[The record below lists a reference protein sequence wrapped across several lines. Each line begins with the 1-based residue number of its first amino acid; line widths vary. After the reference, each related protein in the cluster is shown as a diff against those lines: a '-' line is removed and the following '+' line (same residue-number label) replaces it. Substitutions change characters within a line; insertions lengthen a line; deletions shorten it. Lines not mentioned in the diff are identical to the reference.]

1 MVTSARALHFDL
13 PMSPVNPYSVAGEG
27 HTKRRCTMDWLVA
40 DAANSAGIALVDSS
54 WFGGETALVLA
65 FAVLLAVFAAVAFYV
80 VAVDRS
86 E

>member
-1 MVTSARALHFDL
+1 
-13 PMSPVNPYSVAGEG
+13 
-27 HTKRRCTMDWLVA
+27 MDWLIA
-40 DAANSAGIALVDSS
+40 DAANATGVAPLDPS

-65 FAVLLAVFAAVAFYV
+65 FAVLLAVFAAVAVYV

>member
-1 MVTSARALHFDL
+1 
-13 PMSPVNPYSVAGEG
+13 
-27 HTKRRCTMDWLVA
+27 MDWLLA

-65 FAVLLAVFAAVAFYV
+65 FAVLLAVFAAVAVYV